1 MALSAEEQANEVRA
15 NSARL
20 LDELNTIENRSAA
33 NMGQIT
39 HVMNQFASSG
49 QLAGDSISYMA
60 AASATLIEAGEEQ
73 GKAGRA
79 MKMMYARLGANTG
92 NMAQVLEG
100 VGVATRGAN
109 GELRSMEDV
118 IGDLAA
124 VYPSLTEE
132 QQLQAAQALAGN
144 DHYVRAIKLI
154 QGHTRTTNLNTMA
167 IDRMD
172 SAVDEANKKLQDQ
185 AYLLK
190 QSEAG
195 LYNAKAA
202 VGDAL
207 VPQMIKFNNE
217 SARMNNA
224 MADILN
230 SNNAMVDAFVDGGYF
245 LQRYMRL
252 YAPLGEAILNMMSLN
267 VALRTQQAIM
277 RGLAQQD
284 VVRASAYGGRS
295 QMQAY
300 NLTQMHKELAL
311 VDMIQKIDNRG
322 IEMKRA
328 EIQLQDIKSGK
339 QFAFNQK
346 QMEGIRTELAALQLK
361 NAAEVSAAE
370 NIRMIQAAGA
380 TNTRKAINS
389 RVEAIN
395 LLQSEVAV
403 LKGRN
408 VEEEVTQQ
416 KLAQQMATGKLLTQ
430 DKRNSLT
437 ISQQQ
442 NYLLEDGRFK
452 RAVAGE
458 VAKQQLITETAI
470 AQKEAEINQQLK
482 FRLPIHHLIKG
493 MGDQEIQQQNARM
506 KVLQGIVGQELGHV
520 LAKKASG
527 QATGMQTQAEAALA
541 VITVQGNSILGT
553 KLSLSQKQ
561 TQLADLAANVSLEL
575 AAAYGVE
582 ATELMSII
590 TKLPMYNAL
599 MEKATKQAQMQFMAQ
614 QRVNSVMMGTSM
626 ILGVASMLFS
636 MIGDDAESA
645 RIAMIL
651 MMLSMVPMTVQMFK
665 TAGGA
670 FTAAGGIGA
679 MTGAMTAAEIAAYK
693 LRTAIMTTGI
703 GALVVGLG
711 IAISYFGDW
720 GGETETATV
729 AMEDFAESISYTN
742 EQLQEMNNYFDE
754 VGMGGILEHRVNLTK
769 QIGDLEAELRQAEA
783 DGQEETIKYLKDKI
797 RLKKEEL
804 MVSGDIVQT
813 EGALSVTNMTEADS
827 RAIYENLSSSSMAA
841 AAEASAGLDFFKDSS
856 FVGGGEDGFMTRNF
870 ELLGAEYN
878 NLSEDMR
885 GFVYQAAQ
893 AATSYE
899 DFMLRIA
906 EFADDYPEMN
916 DFSNSFSNSVIGP
929 IEAAKEAAFEFANA
943 REEMFFG
950 MAKGNITGD
959 MVKQVVNK
967 GVETLINTVEVVQ
980 TNNFNGMTTKQAAD
994 AIVTQIENGLK
1005 EKGINLEY
1013 A

>member
-1 MALSAEEQANEVRA
+1 
-15 NSARL
+15 
-20 LDELNTIENRSAA
+20 
-33 NMGQIT
+33 
-39 HVMNQFASSG
+39 
-49 QLAGDSISYMA
+49 
-60 AASATLIEAGEEQ
+60 
-73 GKAGRA
+73 
-79 MKMMYARLGANTG
+79 
-92 NMAQVLEG
+92 
-100 VGVATRGAN
+100 
-109 GELRSMEDV
+109 
-118 IGDLAA
+118 
-124 VYPSLTEE
+124 
-132 QQLQAAQALAGN
+132 
-144 DHYVRAIKLI
+144 
-154 QGHTRTTNLNTMA
+154 
-167 IDRMD
+167 
-172 SAVDEANKKLQDQ
+172 
-185 AYLLK
+185 
-190 QSEAG
+190 
-195 LYNAKAA
+195 
-202 VGDAL
+202 
-207 VPQMIKFNNE
+207 
-217 SARMNNA
+217 
-224 MADILN
+224 
-230 SNNAMVDAFVDGGYF
+230 
-245 LQRYMRL
+245 
-252 YAPLGEAILNMMSLN
+252 MMSLN

-300 NLTQMHKELAL
+300 NLSQMHKELAL

-346 QMEGIRTELAALQLK
+346 QMEGVRTELAALQLK

-395 LLQSEVAV
+395 LLQQEIGILRGRDIHNEIHSAY
-403 LKGRN
+403 LKECLIQGKYITDDEQKRMSI
-408 VEEEVTQQ
+408 TQQ
-416 KLAQQMATGKLLTQ
+416 KVRIQENGNFHNTV
-430 DKRNSLT
+430 NSRVT
-437 ISQQQ
+437 K
-442 NYLLEDGRFK
+442 E
-452 RAVAGE
+452 
-458 VAKQQLITETAI
+458 QLITETAI
-470 AQKEAEINQQLK
+470 AQKEAEINQHLK
-482 FRLPIHHLIKG
+482 FRLPIHHLING
-493 MGDQEIQQQNARM
+493 MGDLDIKQQQTRITL
-506 KVLQGIVGQELGHV
+506 LQGIVGQELGHV
-520 LAKKASG
+520 LAKKALG
-527 QATGMQTQAEAALA
+527 QATGMQTEAEAILNI
-541 VITVQGNSILGT
+541 ITTQGNTILAS
-553 KLSLSQKQ
+553 KSSLSQKQ

-575 AAAYGVE
+575 AAAHGAE
-582 ATELMSII
+582 ASSLMAII
-590 TKLPMYNAL
+590 TQLPMYNAL

-651 MMLSMVPMTVQMFK
+651 MMLSMVPMTVQMFQ

-693 LRTAIMTTGI
+693 LKTAIMTTGI
-703 GALVVGLG
+703 GALVVLLG
-711 IAISYFGDW
+711 VAISYFGDW
-720 GGETETATV
+720 GGETQTATV

-754 VGMGGILEHRVNLTK
+754 VGMGGILQHRVNLTK
-769 QIGDLEAELRQAEA
+769 QIGDLEAELRQAEQ
-783 DGQEETIKYLKDKI
+783 DGQEQTIKYLKDKI

-813 EGALSVTNMTEADS
+813 EGALSVTNMTETDS
-827 RAIYENLSSSSMAA
+827 RAVYENLSSSSMAD
-841 AAEASAGLDFFKDSS
+841 AAEAAAAADFLRDKGFI
-856 FVGGGEDGFMTRNF
+856 GGSKEGFMTKNYEF
-870 ELLGAEYN
+870 LSEEYS
-878 NLSEDMR
+878 NLSEDMK

-893 AATSYE
+893 AAISYE